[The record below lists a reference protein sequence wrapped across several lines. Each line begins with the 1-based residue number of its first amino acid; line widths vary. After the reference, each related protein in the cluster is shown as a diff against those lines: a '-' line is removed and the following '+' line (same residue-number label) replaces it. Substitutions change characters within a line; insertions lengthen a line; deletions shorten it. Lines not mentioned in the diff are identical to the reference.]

1 MEAPK
6 AMRSTG
12 MAGSKSRGRTLKFTI
27 ASSLSEGQDVRQ
39 QIMDEVGRN
48 GFNYHST
55 YALKL
60 ALEEALVNA
69 IKHGNRLDPS
79 KKVQIEAR
87 VDAKQAEITIED
99 EGPGFDKAK
108 VPDPTRDENLE
119 RCCGR
124 GILLIESY
132 MNSAEWT
139 HGGRRLKMVKLNE
152 EDALPRNPEKC

>member
-1 MEAPK
+1 MN
-6 AMRSTG
+6 STG
-12 MAGSKSRGRTLKFTI
+12 IAGSNNQGRTLKFTI
-27 ASSLSEGQDVRQ
+27 GSNFTESTVVRT
-39 QIMDEVGRN
+39 QIMDEVARA

-69 IKHGNRLDPS
+69 IKHGNRLDPA
-79 KKVQIEAR
+79 KKVHIEAT
-87 VDAKQAEITIED
+87 VSPHQAEVVIVD
-99 EGPGFDKAK
+99 EGPGFDRAK

-132 MNSAEWT
+132 MNSAQWT
-139 HGGRRLKMVKLNE
+139 DGGRKLRMVKINE
-152 EDALPRNPEKC
+152 ADTSPERSKST

>member
-1 MEAPK
+1 
-6 AMRSTG
+6 

-27 ASSLSEGQDVRQ
+27 GSSLNEGQDVRK
-39 QIMDEVGRN
+39 QIMDEVARL

-69 IKHGNRLDPS
+69 IKHGNALDPA
-79 KKVQIEAR
+79 KKVLIEAK
-87 VDAKQAEITIED
+87 VTPKQAEIVIED
-99 EGPGFDKAK
+99 EGPGFDRAK

-132 MNSAEWT
+132 MNTAQWT
-139 HGGRRLKMVKLNE
+139 HGGRRLRMVKLNE
-152 EDALPRNPEKC
+152 EDALPRGSRND